1 MKFKLTGLKNVEEK
15 LNEMINQVDD
25 IAEDALGEIAS
36 NIYARS
42 QQMVPVDTG
51 RLKDSGEIVRISE
64 LHWAV
69 QYQAFDPKTGYE
81 YAPIQHEHLGFNH
94 TVGNAKYLELA
105 VDVGEIQSVLKKH
118 FG

>member
-1 MKFKLTGLKNVEEK
+1 MKFELTGLKRVEDK
-15 LNEMINQVDD
+15 LNQMIADVDD

-42 QQMVPVDTG
+42 QMMVPVDTG
-51 RLKDSGEIVRISE
+51 RLKNSGEIVRISG

-69 QYQAFDPKTGYE
+69 QYQAFDSETGYE
-81 YAPIQHEHLGFNH
+81 YAPIQHEHLGFAH

-105 VDVGEIQSVLKKH
+105 VDVGEIKSVLKKH